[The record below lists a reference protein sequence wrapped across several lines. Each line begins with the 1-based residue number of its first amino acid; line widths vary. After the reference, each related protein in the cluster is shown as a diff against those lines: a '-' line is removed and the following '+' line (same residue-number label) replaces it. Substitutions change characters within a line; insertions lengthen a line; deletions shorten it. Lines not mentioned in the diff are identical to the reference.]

1 MNFLGPLT
9 VAGIVLLSGGPIAA
23 ALAALVGAGLGG
35 AAIKEVLDRYTAN
48 RHSAAFAAALE
59 AGAVLLWVRVGRPR
73 ARGGRHPH
81 PHRGGRAHYAYPHP
95 ESLTPP
101 AKIFPPALIRADSA
115 TVLNDGPCRVSPA
128 TIPPLAPLRR
138 GFLFARGAVRSL
150 ESAAMAYGETRAAR
164 ARGRGGW
171 RIALPRLLAGAL
183 ILSLPAFAVLAV
195 LAWRRTLPLAPAV
208 AAAAL
213 IYAGIVLV
221 LRPLTFGVAAVQAAI
236 ESMTQDA
243 AAAPEVESLSFS
255 VRELWLAVGRWTR
268 STRAL
273 LKSREDELE
282 AARSV
287 LEALPEPLLLLDADR
302 RVVGANKA
310 AEALLGEHLLE
321 RDLAGAL
328 RHPAVLPAVDAVLRG
343 EGQRTAEFDITSPV
357 ELHLSARIAPLAP
370 RRSERAAAVLLLN
383 DLTAMKRAEQ
393 LRADF
398 VANASH
404 ELRTP
409 LASLVGFIETLR
421 GPARDDKAAGQRFL
435 GIMAEQA
442 ARMQRLVDD
451 LLSLSRIEM
460 NEHRPPTAATDLGT
474 LVASVAAALEP
485 RAEARG
491 MRIDARSCRATQP

>member
-1 MNFLGPLT
+1 M
-9 VAGIVLLSGGPIAA
+9 
-23 ALAALVGAGLGG
+23 
-35 AAIKEVLDRYTAN
+35 
-48 RHSAAFAAALE
+48 
-59 AGAVLLWVRVGRPR
+59 
-73 ARGGRHPH
+73 
-81 PHRGGRAHYAYPHP
+81 AH
-95 ESLTPP
+95 
-101 AKIFPPALIRADSA
+101 
-115 TVLNDGPCRVSPA
+115 
-128 TIPPLAPLRR
+128 
-138 GFLFARGAVRSL
+138 
-150 ESAAMAYGETRAAR
+150 GEMRAAR

-171 RIALPRLLAGAL
+171 RIALPRLLIGAL
-183 ILSLPAFAVLAV
+183 ILSLPAFAVLAA
-195 LAWRRTLPLAPAV
+195 LAERRSLPLAPAL

-221 LRPLTFGVAAVQAAI
+221 LKPLTFGVAAVQAAI

-243 AAAPEVESLSFS
+243 AGAPEVESLSPS

-287 LEALPEPLLLLDADR
+287 LEALPEPLLLLDSDR

-310 AEALLGEHLLE
+310 AEQLLGEHLLE

-343 EGQRTAEFDITSPV
+343 EGQRTAEFDLTSPV

-421 GPARDDKAAGQRFL
+421 GPARDDKAASERFL

-460 NEHRPPTAATDLGT
+460 NEHRPPTAATDLGMV
-474 LVASVAAALEP
+474 VASVAAALEP
-485 RAEARG
+485 RAEARN
-491 MRIDARSCRATQP
+491 MRIDINLPGDEALTAPGDGDELTQVFQNLIDNAIKYGTPGTAIEVEARRSSRLLPGARGRERATISLSVRDHGGGIAREHLPRLTERFYRVDPARSREMGGTGLGLAIVKHILNHHRGLLEIESEPGRGSVFTVHLPAE